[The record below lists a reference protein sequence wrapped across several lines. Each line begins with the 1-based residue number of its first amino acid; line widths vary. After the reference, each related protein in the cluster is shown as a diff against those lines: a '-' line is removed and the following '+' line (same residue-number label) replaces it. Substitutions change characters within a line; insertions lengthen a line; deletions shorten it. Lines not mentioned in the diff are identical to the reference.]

1 MSSLLLATASNVQAF
16 QALLNLLD
24 ASKIEKWGRS
34 MDRAALED
42 EMGRFR
48 VWCGNLGALQKGH
61 SSLEYRLRDSP
72 LLSSN
77 TLKFLEELG
86 ENLNEAIAI
95 VSEARLPFEEQAK
108 LETSNEDDDDDDND
122 SFFSE
127 DEEDK
132 DDEEGSKELKT
143 ELNMR
148 FGEIVDIIDNLYKLS
163 VRIRTPT
170 IRARSLRASSYKP
183 KDSETGADILEAYAE
198 YDTRHIK
205 ELLSHL
211 RHSSAEQED
220 NDFLVRRLS
229 AAITLRR
236 RQFKYWKR
244 RKNLILSS
252 SSMKYTN
259 LSSRSR
265 ETGCFCH
272 LRRGVESH
280 PTKT

>member
-16 QALLNLLD
+16 QALLNTID
-24 ASKIEKWGRS
+24 ASDHEKWENS
-34 MDRAALED
+34 IDREALED

-77 TLKFLEELG
+77 TLKFLEELE
-86 ENLNEAIAI
+86 ENLRETIAI

-108 LETSNEDDDDDDND
+108 MENVNEDEDEEDD

-127 DEEDK
+127 DEEDE
-132 DDEEGSKELKT
+132 DDLEGSKVSKT
-143 ELNMR
+143 ELSMR

-170 IRARSLRASSYKP
+170 TRARSLRASCYKP
-183 KDSETGADILEAYAE
+183 KDAETGVDLMGAYAE
-198 YDTRHIK
+198 YDMQHIK
-205 ELLSHL
+205 ELLTHL
-211 RHSSAEQED
+211 RHSSDEQSAD
-220 NDFLVRRLS
+220 DFLVRRLS

-244 RKNLILSS
+244 RKASTLS
-252 SSMKYTN
+252 
-259 LSSRSR
+259 
-265 ETGCFCH
+265 
-272 LRRGVESH
+272 
-280 PTKT
+280 